1 LDELPCRESYKG
13 RRISMPYQQTIQ
25 AILEKYL
32 QGEELTI
39 IEARELDRWLDQS
52 ETNRALFNRLHD
64 EAYMKEQLQ
73 QMDDINETRV
83 WEKIQQH
90 STSNAAATVRRL
102 HTRKRAWL
110 VAASV
115 LLLLMT
121 SGYLLSLDRTTVATA
136 VNQQQAPG
144 NIQPGKE
151 GAILTLADGRTVV
164 LDSLGNGII
173 ATQSSTQVVL
183 KDGQLVYKPLTTD
196 DSRLTFN
203 TMTTPRGRQYQL
215 ILPDGSKVWLNAASS
230 ITYPTAFTGSERK
243 VSITGEAYFE
253 VAKISS
259 PSTGGDRGEA
269 RMPFIVDVAGRGSV
283 EVLGTHFNINAY
295 DDEGDIKTTLLEGKV
310 KVFAEKQLPT
320 PDSRLPTVLSPGE
333 QAQMNDHSSLI
344 RVVKNVDVEEVMA
357 WKNGHFHFNDTD
369 LKTMMRQL
377 SRWYDIEVKYAGHV
391 PADRFSGKVSRS
403 FNLMQVLKM
412 LEFSDLDIRIEG
424 RALIVGK

>member
-1 LDELPCRESYKG
+1 
-13 RRISMPYQQTIQ
+13 MPYQQTIQ
-25 AILEKYL
+25 AILEKHL

-52 ETNRALFNRLHD
+52 EINRALFNRLHD

-73 QMDDINETRV
+73 QMDDMHETRV

-90 STSNAAATVRRL
+90 STRNSAATTVRHLR
-102 HTRKRAWL
+102 TWKRSWL
-110 VAASV
+110 VAASI
-115 LLLLMT
+115 LLLLMA
-121 SGYLLSLDRTTVATA
+121 SGYLLSLDRDTVAT
-136 VNQQQAPG
+136 VVSHQQASN

-183 KDGQLVYKPLTTD
+183 KDGQLVYKQLTTGD
-196 DSRLTFN
+196 PDSIGTGSRLAFN

-230 ITYPTAFTGSERK
+230 ITYPTAFTGTERK

-253 VAKISS
+253 VS
-259 PSTGGDRGEA
+259 PLPASPGGGGEKGK
-269 RMPFIVDVAGRGSV
+269 MSFIVDVAGKGRV

-295 DDEGDIKTTLLEGKV
+295 DDEGAIKTTLLEGKV
-310 KVFAEKQLPT
+310 KVSATQPQLAPSGRETINHKQQ
-320 PDSRLPTVLSPGE
+320 TVLIPGE

-369 LKTMMRQL
+369 LKNMMRQL
-377 SRWYDIEVKYAGHV
+377 SRWYDIDVKYAGQV

-403 FNLMQVLKM
+403 LNLLQVLKM
-412 LEFSDLDIRIEG
+412 LEFSDLDIKIEG
-424 RALIVGK
+424 RALVVGN